1 MEPTA
6 SGSRPFLRPKALPG
20 EGVRYA
26 DPELT
31 RKLLAKYGDLTKK
44 SLVQTRVSQTAR
56 IVADVAASRLVQP
69 AASTKRE
76 GDSVPRAEME
86 ARMTQLMRRVEQ
98 LESALRARDEQPAHI
113 SPHVRDSHRDERRRG
128 DGARGVDPLPS
139 LLQQPESSV
148 SFAEVDPSQ
157 DPTNLHPLILPM
169 GADGPSEALLPP
181 KGGAAE
187 DSESGSAG
195 LRGPEREIGEA
206 GLVALLP
213 AADGI
218 CSIRLEREYH
228 EPVRHASTPRPPPP
242 CACSHVDATPP
253 PPIVPSQVVILTLAP
268 APPGSPSTI
277 RSDADRAFAPPA
289 AATTSGHTR
298 LCVTRLDSAS
308 FELRAWPPPSSGL
321 GVAYI
326 VLEAGVHTLA
336 AGATLIAGTFLIP
349 LTCAAGVSS

>member
-20 EGVRYA
+20 DGVRYA

-169 GADGPSEALLPP
+169 GADGPSEVLLPP
-181 KGGAAE
+181 KGGAAD

-228 EPVRHASTPRPPPP
+228 EPVRYLSTPTPHRHAP
-242 CACSHVDATPP
+242 DA
-253 PPIVPSQVVILTLAP
+253 PIVPSQVVILTLAP

-277 RSDADRAFAPPA
+277 RSDADRAPAPPA
-289 AATTSGHTR
+289 AATSGPTR

-308 FELRAWPPPSSGL
+308 FELRAWPPPSSGV

-336 AGATLIAGTFLIP
+336 AGATLIAGAPPIP
-349 LTCAAGVSS
+349 LTRAASVPSCRILLNL